1 MSRTISM
8 KDFKILIIDENEEDI
23 YETGNMIYKEVYD
36 NIVQGKKDFW
46 I

>member
-23 YETGNMIYKEVYD
+23 YETGNMIYKEVYH